1 MEQTH
6 AVHMYRQI
14 QSLQSQG
21 WVRWYVPISSTPI
34 LSTPISSTPVLL
46 LLAED
51 LYMDGTFQI
60 APCFFYQVLTIYVF
74 KHGQRFVVLP
84 SSLVSN
90 LYVDFEHGLMWRGG
104 KAR

>member
-6 AVHMYRQI
+6 IVHIYRQI

-34 LSTPISSTPVLL
+34 LSTPILSTPISSTPVLL
-46 LLAED
+46 LVAED
-51 LYMDGTFQI
+51 LYMDETFQI
-60 APCFFYQVLTIYVF
+60 APRLFYQVLTIHVF

-84 SSLVSN
+84 YYCVADVLS
-90 LYVDFEHGLMWRGG
+90 R
-104 KAR
+104 